1 MSPYVTALLIPVV
14 LCGVGTVLV
23 LRGKSWPALLI
34 AAALLLTGIYLG
46 LAWAPPEAMMGDV
59 QRIMYMHVPSV
70 WMALL
75 AMVLN
80 FLCSVRRLM
89 DSRPMLL
96 VGAGLG
102 VATVLLGVV
111 LRFAM
116 ADEANAKNAM
126 IYCITF
132 GILFAVGAWV
142 GSRIKSDLTSDA
154 LAEASA
160 EIGLV
165 FGANGVLLG
174 SIWARPTWGVWWD
187 WDPRLTS
194 AAILLVAYSGYL
206 ALRKFVDDA
215 DKRAVWSAVVAIV
228 SFVDVPII
236 YFSVRWWR
244 SLHQIQS
251 TPETI
256 SDPRMRFVLRFCA
269 FTFLLIMI
277 IWTRQRYLNA
287 RKALELETTV
297 PDALPSVRAGEAA

>member
-1 MSPYVTALLIPVV
+1 MRTVFGVGLPVV
-14 LCGVGTVLV
+14 ATLMLAV
-23 LRGKSWPALLI
+23 
-34 AAALLLTGIYLG
+34 GIYLG
-46 LAWAPPEAMMGDV
+46 LVWAPPELMMGDV

-80 FLCSVRRLM
+80 FMCSVRRLM
-89 DSRPMLL
+89 DSKPMLYIG
-96 VGAGLG
+96 VGLG
-102 VATVLLGVV
+102 LATIFAGAVGWFVA
-111 LRFAM
+111 AP
-116 ADEANAKNAM
+116 ANASKIL
-126 IYCITF
+126 IYCNVF
-132 GILFAVGAWV
+132 GVLIALGAWF
-142 GSRIKSDLTSDA
+142 GSRIKSDLTADA

-160 EIGLV
+160 EVGLV

-215 DKRAVWSAVVAIV
+215 DKRAVWSAVVAII

-256 SDPRMRFVLRFCA
+256 TSPEMKFTLRFCA
-269 FTFLLIMI
+269 ITFLLFLIFF
-277 IWTRQRYLNA
+277 IWRRFQIA
-287 RKALELETTV
+287 RRHLEEETTV
-297 PDALPSVRAGEAA
+297 PDALPSLRPEEA